1 MLLYYEMKNKI
12 TKMNIHY
19 NPSLYI
25 PRVYP
30 NISELRIRKIFEDLS
45 FGVIDRLEI
54 INNTSKKGE
63 KYNIVYIHFQ
73 EWYINSYAKE
83 IRQKLLKG
91 NDIKITYDDPWFWK
105 VYASPCPDTRCL
117 NSPILSDVVWVKV
130 LKEPELEEGEIVEN
144 E

>member
-1 MLLYYEMKNKI
+1 
-12 TKMNIHY
+12 MNIQS

-45 FGVIDRLEI
+45 IGLIDRLEI
-54 INNTSKKGE
+54 ISNTSKKGE

-73 EWYINSYAKE
+73 SWYINSYAQE
-83 IRQKLLKG
+83 IKQKLLK
-91 NDIKITYDDPWFWK
+91 NKDIKITYDDPWFWK
-105 VYASPCPDTRCL
+105 VSASWPASHGV
-117 NSPILSDVVWVKV
+117 NVPILSDVVWVKV